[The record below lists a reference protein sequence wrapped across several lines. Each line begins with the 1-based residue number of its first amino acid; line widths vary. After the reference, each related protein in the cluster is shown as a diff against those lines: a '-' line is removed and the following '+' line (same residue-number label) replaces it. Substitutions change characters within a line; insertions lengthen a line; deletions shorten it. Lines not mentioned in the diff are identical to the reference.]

1 MIAEELERNIHF
13 AREDA
18 RRRGLEFVT
27 IEHLVLA
34 LLDNSQVRQILA
46 RGADARGLRLALESF
61 IQNRVPKRKT
71 PGDTPPTEG
80 FKRVIRRALSPRN
93 GQLQKQNAAIN
104 GLHVLAAV
112 YAERDSIASYYLQK
126 HGVERLGIIAHLA
139 HPAPPADS
147 ADSADS
153 SHAVIPPFSN
163 PSSPSTDDPSHP
175 SPGAQSQT
183 HPGLR
188 PAPPNRPR
196 DIELTAA
203 AAAGGLE
210 SPFGRENEIAQ
221 AARALARKYKNN
233 PLLVGE
239 PGVGKTAVVHA
250 LAHRI
255 ASGNIPPA
263 LVGMKIFAVS
273 VSDLVAGAK
282 YRGDFEQRMRDLLEK
297 CRAAGNAAIFI
308 DEIHTVIGAGAAS
321 GGALDAANILKPAL
335 ASGGIR
341 CIGATTFSEFRRVFE
356 RDAALARRFQ
366 PISIDEP
373 AADELEVILN
383 GVVSRLES
391 HHGVSYAP
399 DAAMEAAELS
409 RKWMPNKFLPD
420 KAIDILDDAGA
431 DRRMNGADKGS
442 EKKGGAGKVGAGVGA
457 RVGARVGAG
466 ELERAAARLTGRS
479 AEIASRGEARRL
491 ANLEKRLA
499 ARVLDQPEA
508 MRRLAGAVLRA
519 RLGYAEKRRA
529 AGAFLFT
536 GPTGVGKTE
545 TARRLAEILAAPLLR
560 YDMSEYMERHAAS
573 RLIGAPPGY
582 VGFDQG
588 GRLTEEISRYPGAV
602 ILFDEAEKAHPD
614 VLNLLLQVMD
624 YGALTDGGGR
634 RADFS
639 GATIILTSNA
649 GAAEWERAPVGFGRE
664 NSGDAKAGDEAV
676 SRMFSPEFRNR
687 LDAIV
692 RFHPLGALT
701 IGRIL
706 SARLSALQAEMLE
719 RKGVKIAFGRELRE
733 ELRRDGF
740 SPTMGA
746 RPLEKLIRE
755 RILESLARAE
765 AEGILASGG
774 KYEVEADEKGAAVV
788 RAGK

>member
-61 IQNRVPKRKT
+61 IQTRVPKRKT

-80 FKRVIRRALSPRN
+80 FKRVIRRALTPRN

-139 HPAPPADS
+139 HAADSSDS
-147 ADSADS
+147 ADP
-153 SHAVIPPFSN
+153 SHAAIPPFSN
-163 PSSPSTDDPSHP
+163 PASPSTHPADPS
-175 SPGAQSQT
+175 SGAQPQT

-203 AAAGGLE
+203 AAAGELE

-255 ASGNIPPA
+255 ASGKIPPA
-263 LVGMKIFAVS
+263 LAGMKIFAVS

-308 DEIHTVIGAGAAS
+308 DEIHTVVGAGAAS

-341 CIGATTFSEFRRVFE
+341 CIGATTFSEFRRIFE

-366 PISIDEP
+366 PINVDEP
-373 AADELEVILN
+373 EADELEVILN

-391 HHGVSYAP
+391 HHSVSYAP
-399 DAAMEAAELS
+399 DAAIEAAELS

-431 DRRMNGADKGS
+431 HRRMNGVGKGS
-442 EKKGGAGKVGAGVGA
+442 GKKGGSGAGARAGAGVGA
-457 RVGARVGAG
+457 GVGAG
-466 ELERAAARLTGRS
+466 ELERAAARLTGRT

-508 MRRLAGAVLRA
+508 MRRLAGAILRA

-545 TARRLAEILAAPLLR
+545 TARRLAEILAVPLLR

-588 GRLTEEISRYPGAV
+588 GRLTEEVSRHPGAV
-602 ILFDEAEKAHPD
+602 VLFDEAEKAHPD

-649 GAAEWERAPVGFGRE
+649 GAAEWERAPAGFGRE

-692 RFHPLGALT
+692 RFHPLGART

-733 ELRRDGF
+733 ELLRDGF

-765 AEGILASGG
+765 AEGILASGR
-774 KYEVEADEKGAAVV
+774 KYEVEADAKGAAVV
-788 RAGK
+788 RTGK